1 MQHMNVGSGAGFVHD
16 GCDGW
21 VVAPQ
26 WSGLAAIAFLAA
38 PNARLRRALT
48 QLCGNYLGGLAFT
61 ALQTLPEGLVS

>member
-1 MQHMNVGSGAGFVHD
+1 MQHMNVGSGAGFVHG

-26 WSGLAAIAFLAA
+26 WSGLAAIAFLAT
-38 PNARLRRALT
+38 PSARLKKALT

-61 ALQTLPEGLVS
+61 ALQNLPEGLVS